1 MCSMEVVE
9 KVWVAVFPF
18 LCYNSCCELVYIFE
32 HVDVFLKVRIPDCS
46 TVIEFG
52 EGYSPVYL
60 MSDTRRCF
68 RCSVRWMKPRRCLAF
83 LEVASIWEDHLRSL
97 RNTTP
102 RYFTVSEGI
111 SIG

>member
-1 MCSMEVVE
+1 M
-9 KVWVAVFPF
+9 
-18 LCYNSCCELVYIFE
+18 YIFE

-46 TVIEFG
+46 TVIEFE

-60 MSDTRRCF
+60 MSDTRRCLMQ
-68 RCSVRWMKPRRCLAF
+68 CSMDETKMSF

-102 RYFTVSEGI
+102 RYYTVSEG

>member
-1 MCSMEVVE
+1 M
-9 KVWVAVFPF
+9 
-18 LCYNSCCELVYIFE
+18 YIFE
-32 HVDVFLKVRIPDCS
+32 HVDVFLKVRIPDYS
-46 TVIEFG
+46 TVIEFE

-60 MSDTRRCF
+60 ISDTRRCLMQCSMDETKMRP
-68 RCSVRWMKPRRCLAF
+68 RCCLAF

-102 RYFTVSEGI
+102 RYFTVSEG